1 MFLKIKVIM
10 KNFRLELSLFLPPLK
25 VFDSYI
31 FKMPHLKFLFSKKFM
46 FRMLNL
52 LTVY

>member
-31 FKMPHLKFLFSKKFM
+31 FKKPYLKFLFSKK
-46 FRMLNL
+46 NS
-52 LTVY
+52 V